1 MKRLN
6 IAMTNVAGLGAIQL
20 TTSLIPALEAV
31 PGLSI
36 GRIYLPDRGPLSAYC
51 RLSPGP
57 VPLATVRRLPNALS
71 RLVECTV
78 GGARF
83 SSAATLLVLGDVPL
97 RTTAPQILFV
107 QTPHILAGLSTAVG
121 LDGVKFRI
129 MRAIFRANAPRV
141 AAFIVQSEVMRDAL
155 VKEYR
160 IDPSRV
166 MIVQQPPPE
175 WLRTAPKPPRQ
186 ARTVGAPLCL
196 FYPAAEYPHKN
207 HKLLN
212 RLALQD
218 WSAVVARLT
227 LTIDK
232 FGDRD
237 DELGLDLVGRLGPAE
252 MLQCYESSDALLFLS
267 TAESYGFPLVE
278 AMWLGLPIVVADRPY
293 ARALCGDQAL
303 YFDEFDPRK
312 LIDALCDLKGRLDQ
326 GWRPD
331 WRDRLA
337 ELPKDWTA
345 VADAIAAI
353 AAIAIATPNTNDRE
367 V

>member
-1 MKRLN
+1 MTQLD

-36 GRIYLPDRGPLSAYC
+36 GRIYLPDRGPLSAYR

-57 VPLATVRRLPNALS
+57 LPVATVRRLPHALS
-71 RLVECTV
+71 RLFECTV

-83 SSAATLLVLGDVPL
+83 SGAATLLVLGDIPL

-107 QTPHILAGLSTAVG
+107 QTPHVLAGLSTAVG
-121 LDGVKFRI
+121 LDAFKFRI

-141 AAFIVQSEVMRDAL
+141 SAFIVQTEVMRATL
-155 VKEYR
+155 IKEYR

-186 ARTVGAPLCL
+186 PRTVGAPLRL
-196 FYPAAEYPHKN
+196 FYTAADYPHKN
-207 HKLLN
+207 HRLLN

-218 WSAVVARLT
+218 WSAVVARLI
-227 LTIDK
+227 LTIEK

-293 ARALCGDQAL
+293 SRALCGDHAL
-303 YFDEFDPRK
+303 YFDESDPRK
-312 LIDALCDLKGRLDQ
+312 LINALCDLQGRLDR

-331 WRDRLA
+331 WRDRVA

-345 VADAIAAI
+345 VAGAV
-353 AAIAIATPNTNDRE
+353 AAIAIAAT
-367 V
+367 